1 MKIMTNQQTTTTN
14 HAVRRTS
21 RNTARIAIESSA
33 ARDPARKPEIWRFYL
48 DSSGVPQMHRGG
60 ILGRKAGKTCALV
73 INVRPGD
80 LICVREKLAGIVDH
94 QWRYFRIGNSYE
106 PIPADLPNR
115 CLSKREAITHLKNTD
130 SRETHE
136 MEFSEEDL
144 RKLFVQRHPD
154 WLQRIA
160 CRQLSHWRTSK
171 PEKFFLFAPGEIAGV
186 DIPLCVKI
194 APYAA
199 LARFQDRLDRKQLEH
214 CLLHSPLGAVKY
226 AVGMIA
232 RRKRRHYFSKFA
244 REALLYSADRLS
256 ETDFMYCVALEMG
269 TAFQTRNRMS
279 PERRALV
286 LAHSYLIVGAGYSG
300 DALARLH
307 EEIRESIVEHPAQW
321 RASDPQGFPS
331 IFQGLLEYVNM
342 KIDPIT
348 ILTLL
353 RTTDPAD
360 QKAIAQSIVQGI

>member
-1 MKIMTNQQTTTTN
+1 
-14 HAVRRTS
+14 
-21 RNTARIAIESSA
+21 
-33 ARDPARKPEIWRFYL
+33 
-48 DSSGVPQMHRGG
+48 MHRGG
-60 ILGRKAGKTCALV
+60 ILGKEAGKTCALL
-73 INVRPGD
+73 INICPGD
-80 LICVREKLAGIVDH
+80 LICVREKLTGTVDH
-94 QWRYFRIGNSYE
+94 QWRYFRIGSSYE
-106 PIPADLPNR
+106 PIPAELPNR
-115 CLSKREAITHLKNTD
+115 CLSKREAKTHLKNTD

-144 RKLFVQRHPD
+144 RKFFVQRHPD

-160 CRQLSHWRTSK
+160 CMQLSHWQTFKR
-171 PEKFFLFAPGEIAGV
+171 EKFLLFSPSAIAEI
-186 DIPLCVKI
+186 DSFKI
-194 APYAA
+194 APYAS
-199 LARFQDRLDRKQLEH
+199 LARFQDRLDRKQLAH
-214 CLLHSPLGAVKY
+214 CLLHSPLGAVKF
-226 AVGMIA
+226 AVEKIPYK
-232 RRKRRHYFSKFA
+232 KRRSYFSQYA

-256 ETDFMYCVALEMG
+256 ETDFIYCVSLEMG

>member
-1 MKIMTNQQTTTTN
+1 
-14 HAVRRTS
+14 
-21 RNTARIAIESSA
+21 
-33 ARDPARKPEIWRFYL
+33 
-48 DSSGVPQMHRGG
+48 MHRGG
-60 ILGRKAGKTCALV
+60 ILGKEAGKTCALLV
-73 INVRPGD
+73 KVRPGD
-80 LICVREKLAGIVDH
+80 LICVREKLAGIVDL

-106 PIPADLPNR
+106 PIPAELPNR
-115 CLSKREAITHLKNTD
+115 CLSKREAKTHLKNTD

-144 RKLFVQRHPD
+144 RKFFVQKHPD
-154 WLQRIA
+154 WLQRIL
-160 CRQLSHWRTSK
+160 CMQLFHWQTFE
-171 PEKFFLFAPGEIAGV
+171 PEKFLLFAPSEIAGI
-186 DIPLCVKI
+186 DIPLCVEI

-199 LARFQDRLDRKQLEH
+199 LARFQDRLDRKQLAH
-214 CLLHSPLGAVKY
+214 CLMRSPLGAVKY
-226 AVGMIA
+226 AVGKIA

-269 TAFQTRNRMS
+269 IAFQIRRTMS

-286 LAHSYLIVGAGYSG
+286 LAHTYLIAGAGYSG

-307 EEIRESIVEHPAQW
+307 EEIRESIVAHPAQW

-331 IFQGLLEYVNM
+331 IFQGLREYVNM